1 MANNKEVN
9 TTRLQSGRGYKTA
22 GMVIVVLFTF
32 YLVLYLKESGFT
44 YSSYF
49 SNYENAVTVWN
60 EGFDFF
66 RDTMN
71 TIDIITSSLGKLFNF
86 IIDSVETVISFIQD
100 KIQAFSETPYGST
113 WFQWLK
119 NWAYDSIRNLFF

>member
-9 TTRLQSGRGYKTA
+9 TTRLRSGRSYKTA

-44 YSSYF
+44 YITYF
-49 SNYENAVTVWN
+49 SNYENAVIVWN

-71 TIDIITSSLGKLFNF
+71 TIDNITSSLGKVFNF
-86 IIDSVETVISFIQD
+86 IIHSVDSVITFIQD
-100 KIQAFSETPYGST
+100 KIQAFKDTVYGST
-113 WFQWLK
+113 WFELFKSWC
-119 NWAYDSIRNLFF
+119 YDVISTLFF

>member
-1 MANNKEVN
+1 MANKEVN
-9 TTRLQSGRGYKTA
+9 TTRSSGRGYKTA

-44 YSSYF
+44 YLTYF
-49 SNYENAVTVWN
+49 SNYDNAVVVWN

-66 RDTMN
+66 KDTMN
-71 TIDIITSSLGKLFNF
+71 TIDTITSSLGKLFNF
-86 IIDSVETVISFIQD
+86 IIDSVDSVITFFQD
-100 KIQAFSETPYGST
+100 KIQDFKNTPYGST

-119 NWAYDSIRNLFF
+119 NWAYDSIRSLFF

>member
-1 MANNKEVN
+1 MANKEVN
-9 TTRLQSGRGYKTA
+9 TTRSSGRVYKTA
-22 GMVIVVLFTF
+22 GMVIIILFTF
-32 YLVLYLKESGFT
+32 YLVLYLKENDFT
-44 YSSYF
+44 YITFF
-49 SNYENAVTVWN
+49 SNYDNAIDVWN

-71 TIDIITSSLGKLFNF
+71 TIDTITSALGKIFNF
-86 IIDSVETVISFIQD
+86 IIDSVETIITFFED
-100 KIQAFSETPYGST
+100 KIQDFRETPYGST

>member
-1 MANNKEVN
+1 MANKEVN
-9 TTRLQSGRGYKTA
+9 TTQSSGRGYKTA
-22 GMVIVVLFTF
+22 GMIIIILFVF
-32 YLVLYLKESGFT
+32 YLVLYLKENDFT
-44 YSSYF
+44 YITYF
-49 SNYENAVTVWN
+49 SNYENAIDVWN

-66 RDTMN
+66 REIMN
-71 TIDIITSSLGKLFNF
+71 TIDSITSTLGKLFNF

-119 NWAYDSIRNLFF
+119 NWVYDSIRSLFF

>member
-1 MANNKEVN
+1 MANKEVN
-9 TTRLQSGRGYKTA
+9 TSRSSGRGYRTA

-32 YLVLYLKESGFT
+32 YLVLYLKENDFT
-44 YSSYF
+44 YLTYF
-49 SNYENAVTVWN
+49 SNYDNAIVVWN

-71 TIDIITSSLGKLFNF
+71 TIDTITSSLGKLFNF
-86 IIDSVETVISFIQD
+86 IIDSVETVITFIQD
-100 KIQAFSETPYGST
+100 KIQDFRETPYGST

>member
-1 MANNKEVN
+1 MANKEVN
-9 TTRLQSGRGYKTA
+9 TTRSSGGRGYKTA
-22 GMVIVVLFTF
+22 GMVIIILFTF
-32 YLVLYLKESGFT
+32 YLVLYLKENDFT
-44 YSSYF
+44 YITFF
-49 SNYENAVTVWN
+49 SNYDNAIDVWN

-71 TIDIITSSLGKLFNF
+71 TIDTITSALGKIFNF
-86 IIDSVETVISFIQD
+86 IIDSVETVITFIQD
-100 KIQAFSETPYGST
+100 KIQDFSETPYGST

>member
-1 MANNKEVN
+1 MANKEVN
-9 TTRLQSGRGYKTA
+9 TKGTSGRAYKTA
-22 GMVIVVLFTF
+22 GMVIIILFTF
-32 YLVLYLKESGFT
+32 YLVLYLKENDFT
-44 YSSYF
+44 YLTFF
-49 SNYENAVTVWN
+49 SNYDNAIDVWN

-71 TIDIITSSLGKLFNF
+71 TIDTITSSLGKLFNF

-100 KIQAFSETPYGST
+100 KIQDFRETPYGST

>member
-1 MANNKEVN
+1 MANKEVN
-9 TTRLQSGRGYKTA
+9 TTRSSGRGYKTA
-22 GMVIVVLFTF
+22 GMVIVILFTF
-32 YLVLYLKESGFT
+32 YLVLYLKENDFT
-44 YSSYF
+44 YITFF
-49 SNYENAVTVWN
+49 SNYDNAIDVWN

-71 TIDIITSSLGKLFNF
+71 TIDTITSSLGKIFNF
-86 IIDSVETVISFIQD
+86 IIDSVETVITFIQD
-100 KIQAFSETPYGST
+100 KIQDFRETPYGST

>member
-1 MANNKEVN
+1 MANKEVN
-9 TTRLQSGRGYKTA
+9 TTRSSGRSYKTA
-22 GMVIVVLFTF
+22 GMVIVILFTF
-32 YLVLYLKESGFT
+32 YLVLYLKENDFT
-44 YSSYF
+44 YLTYF
-49 SNYENAVTVWN
+49 SNYDNAIDVWN

-71 TIDIITSSLGKLFNF
+71 TIDTITSSLGKLFNF
-86 IIDSVETVISFIQD
+86 IIDSVETIITFFQD
-100 KIQAFSETPYGST
+100 KIQNFRETPYGST

>member
-1 MANNKEVN
+1 MANKEVN
-9 TTRLQSGRGYKTA
+9 TKGTSGRAYKTA
-22 GMVIVVLFTF
+22 GMVIIILFTF
-32 YLVLYLKESGFT
+32 YLVLYLKENDFT
-44 YSSYF
+44 YLTFF
-49 SNYENAVTVWN
+49 SNYDNAIDVWN

-66 RDTMN
+66 HDTMN
-71 TIDIITSSLGKLFNF
+71 TIDTITSSLGKLFNF

-100 KIQAFSETPYGST
+100 KIQDFRETPYGST